1 MVQTVLNQISFNN
14 YELVEKYVMVLSQYK
29 EIEEVLKQISDCKWV
44 YVVLK
49 VVKWN
54 CFVDDVPQLN
64 TSEDPPDISYKQF
77 NKDF

>member
-1 MVQTVLNQISFNN
+1 
-14 YELVEKYVMVLSQYK
+14 MVLSQYK